1 MFKGMERLM
10 KLASLP
16 NAVMAFGRL
25 FSVVKVRLSCGGN
38 TQEVEKTVE
47 AALTV
52 LLFLPLEVVPM
63 VVSRDLLPVLVP
75 VPPLVQTYKDE
86 LAPRKVKLIGSGWP
100 GTSSGGAEVFSKE
113 FGTSAICAWPGKA
126 NINVMHNISSVMQDC
141 SREWFMGDLNPPL
154 ILISFADFIGSPRH
168 SNRDAGR

>member
-16 NAVMAFGRL
+16 NDVMAFGRS

-38 TQEVEKTVE
+38 TQDVEKTVE

-52 LLFLPLEVVPM
+52 LTVLLFLPLKLVAVL
-63 VVSRDLLPVLVP
+63 VSLDLVP

-86 LAPRKVKLIGSGWP
+86 LAPRNVRLIGSGWP
-100 GTSSGGAEVFSKE
+100 GTS
-113 FGTSAICAWPGKA
+113 ICAWPGKP
-126 NINVMHNISSVMQDC
+126 NINVMHNISSVMHDC
-141 SREWFMGDLNPPL
+141 SHEWLTGNNFFFNFNAAFTV
-154 ILISFADFIGSPRH
+154 ISFADVIGSPRQ
-168 SNRDAGR
+168 SKMEM

>member
-16 NAVMAFGRL
+16 NDVMAFGRS
-25 FSVVKVRLSCGGN
+25 FSVVRVRLSCGGN
-38 TQEVEKTVE
+38 TQDVEKTVE

-52 LLFLPLEVVPM
+52 LTVLTVLLFLPLELVAVL
-63 VVSRDLLPVLVP
+63 VSPDLVP

-86 LAPRKVKLIGSGWP
+86 LAPRNVRLIGSGWP
-100 GTSSGGAEVFSKE
+100 GTS
-113 FGTSAICAWPGKA
+113 ICAWPGKA

-141 SREWFMGDLNPPL
+141 SREWLTWSGFFFNFNAAFM
-154 ILISFADFIGSPRH
+154 IYFSARCHWFT
-168 SNRDAGR
+168 